1 MLRQDRG
8 NFAVLLWK
16 GMDGYD
22 EIFKAAKQFK
32 NKMKGASSKKD
43 IKTARKTYLEKQ
55 ANRVVRSYKSWID
68 SRKEEY

>member
-1 MLRQDRG
+1 
-8 NFAVLLWK
+8 
-16 GMDGYD
+16 MDGYD